1 MIPPFV
7 TLHTDINAILIILP
21 DKLPLENLQR
31 MYNGLII
38 FPKHL
43 YFLFLSLNHLECD
56 MVQLFQLHPIFL
68 RFYRL
73 ILQFLDLFLQNINKC
88 LLLEDCFS
96 KHALWDRLLI
106 LWGDWACWFGKVF
119 LNCRHV
125 PILLY

>member
-7 TLHTDINAILIILP
+7 TFHTDINAILIILP
-21 DKLPLENLQR
+21 DKLSLENLQR

-68 RFYRL
+68 KFYRL

-96 KHALWDRLLI
+96 KHAL
-106 LWGDWACWFGKVF
+106 
-119 LNCRHV
+119 
-125 PILLY
+125 